1 MKNRVTAGLLAL
13 FLGWIGIH
21 RFYLRQPGLGVL
33 YIFFFFFFFISF
45 FLGLIDALFFF
56 LMSDE
61 QFDLKYNK
69 YIPENYSKIRDRHRV
84 EKGPYSGQT
93 TRRSTSGRASR
104 RKPILSRNPYKK
116 EGIEKFR
123 DFDYKGAIES
133 FKKGLKVSPEDP
145 ALHFNIA
152 CGYSLTEEK
161 DLALFH
167 LDQAVQYGFRDF
179 DRIKRHDA
187 FAYLRVQR
195 EYEAFEQAG
204 YRLVEQK
211 SIEPSKEDLLQDDAL
226 LSQLKKLADLRERG
240 LISEKEFI
248 EEKAKIE
255 R

>member
-33 YIFFFFFFFISF
+33 YIFFLFFGISF
-45 FLGLIDALFFF
+45 ILGLIDALFFF

-84 EKGPYSGQT
+84 EKGPYSGRT
-93 TRRSTSGRASR
+93 KRRSIYGKSSK

-116 EGIEKFR
+116 EGIDKFR
-123 DFDYKGAIES
+123 DFDYRGAVES
-133 FKKGLKVSPEDP
+133 FKKGLEISPEDP

-152 CGYSLTEEK
+152 CAFSLTEEK
-161 DLALFH
+161 DLAFFH
-167 LDQAVQYGFRDF
+167 LDQAVQYGFKDY

-187 FAYLRVQR
+187 FAYLRVQK
-195 EYEAFEQAG
+195 EFEAFEQAG

-211 SIEPSKEDLLQDDAL
+211 SLEPAKEDLLQDDAL